1 MYGLLNFSMAF
12 LLLAFATFVIMG
24 KADFLMGKYRLTFK
38 DGKLKYVKFREY
50 DVRRARPLFAL
61 ILFVLVVFILLE
73 YVFRPLPEW
82 CAFVVL
88 GIILPIAL
96 YMEIKCRKKE

>member
-1 MYGLLNFSMAF
+1 MDGLLNFSMAF
-12 LLLAFATFVIMG
+12 LLLAFAAVVIMG

-61 ILFVLVVFILLE
+61 IFFILAAFLVFE
-73 YVFRPLPEW
+73 YLLRPLPEW
-82 CAFVVL
+82 CTLIPLAVV
-88 GIILPIAL
+88 IPILL